1 MVLPCGLISRH
12 PASFGWWLA
21 MSEITE
27 QAMSDTVL
35 PDKVTVNKIPRPLSD
50 VLVVVRWNGGPRSLD
65 LTFEPREDHYMR
77 NVLARPSWLLRW
89 AFKVAW
95 HDFKLFVR
103 HRPKRP
109 IEVLADFKRRVVASD
124 E

>member
-1 MVLPCGLISRH
+1 
-12 PASFGWWLA
+12 

-77 NVLARPSWLLRW
+77 NVIARPSWLLRW

-124 E
+124 D